1 MRNED
6 KEIKRTLQQLYT
18 IPDEGLFVEKTMQR
32 LPRRRQKRAKL
43 ILGNVAIWGSVIM
56 LAAIFYKEIF
66 GLLES
71 IVQNIIQCTMPGKE
85 PIIAL
90 FICAVVIAAAT
101 AQSCELMDDYYSLPE
116 E

>member
-1 MRNED
+1 M
-6 KEIKRTLQQLYT
+6 QQLYT
-18 IPDEGLFVEKTMQR
+18 MPDEGQFVERTMQR

-56 LAAIFYKEIF
+56 LAAIFYNEIF
-66 GLLES
+66 KLVES
-71 IVQNIIQCTMPGKE
+71 IVQNVTLRTMPGKE

-90 FICAVVIAAAT
+90 FICAAVIATAT